1 MSRSTTRKIPLWVFQ
16 VKPATNGG
24 NLKTIGTD
32 EHDTFR
38 FLLKELR
45 SAKNLTQ
52 SQLAESLGLPQSYV
66 SKYETG
72 ERRLDFVETATVC
85 VALGIKLTAFAEL
98 FLQRL
103 EGRQTTAKARAT
115 RKQR

>member
-1 MSRSTTRKIPLWVFQ
+1 M
-16 VKPATNGG
+16 
-24 NLKTIGTD
+24 KTIGTD

-52 SQLAESLGLPQSYV
+52 SQLAERLGLPQSYV

-72 ERRLDFVETATVC
+72 ERRLDFIETASVC
-85 VALGIKLTAFAEL
+85 IALGIKLTEFAQL

-103 EGRQTTAKARAT
+103 PGQ
-115 RKQR
+115 